1 MNNFIFAAI
10 VLLAATNVK
19 VQIEGNQTN
28 KDRKNNSD
36 GEKVVARKASQRVCH
51 DNKSHIIKSVG

>member
-10 VLLAATNVK
+10 VLLAATTAK

-28 KDRKNNSD
+28 KGRKDNSD
-36 GEKVVARKASQRVCH
+36 GEKVFARKAS
-51 DNKSHIIKSVG
+51 

>member
-10 VLLAATNVK
+10 VLLAATNAK

-28 KDRKNNSD
+28 KEPKDNSD
-36 GEKVVARKASQRVCH
+36 GEKVVARKVS
-51 DNKSHIIKSVG
+51 